1 MSLIKFTCAFLH
13 PVLNRRSLGDS
24 TQDVLGPI
32 AESRANSA
40 AGSEIRRRRT
50 SEKTGSHDAG
60 ISMVAVGT
68 TIAALSPALIRELP
82 HPSLILE
89 SSVNAHDGSGPRN
102 SLLDEHAPQQTLP
115 ESSQQFNVA
124 WIVCSTTSP
133 ILAGVERRIFQ
144 IAKAGNP
151 SFRERSAPGPSPSDR
166 IRLHPS
172 APGLARSRISRP
184 ICQQSPTR
192 SRFNERD
199 RT

>member
-1 MSLIKFTCAFLH
+1 MWCRGLSSPGAIVLWQELKRLSLIKFTCAFLH

-102 SLLDEHAPQQTLP
+102 SLLDEHAPQQTL
-115 ESSQQFNVA
+115 QD
-124 WIVCSTTSP
+124 
-133 ILAGVERRIFQ
+133 R
-144 IAKAGNP
+144 P
-151 SFRERSAPGPSPSDR
+151 SNSMLPG
-166 IRLHPS
+166 
-172 APGLARSRISRP
+172 
-184 ICQQSPTR
+184 
-192 SRFNERD
+192 
-199 RT
+199 